1 MFAAGVRK
9 GLLSIAL
16 FQHWC
21 DKISSIHHAFRG
33 HRRFTILES
42 YNAQTAVELFSCSE
56 CIQILIWRPTNQGCR
71 KVFRCGLHFTAVN
84 LNFLLIMCVSFF
96 PIPIMPPA
104 RCFSAFS
111 SPQISSSIRRSP
123 PITSIHRPPSP
134 LFISHQ
140 HFYAFYNS
148 FSSDLLF

>member
-1 MFAAGVRK
+1 MHSMGKGV
-9 GLLSIAL
+9 LLS
-16 FQHWC
+16 WK
-21 DKISSIHHAFRG
+21 D
-33 HRRFTILES
+33 
-42 YNAQTAVELFSCSE
+42 NAQTAVELFSCSE

-71 KVFRCGLHFTAVN
+71 KVFRSGLHFTAVN
-84 LNFLLIMCVSFF
+84 LNFLLIVCVSFF
-96 PIPIMPPA
+96 LFPP
-104 RCFSAFS
+104 CHLHTVFSAFS

-123 PITSIHRPPSP
+123 PITSTHRPPSP